1 MEQRLKAVEEAT
13 AALRS
18 SRLPSWQCIAQTLM
32 DHGRDPAD
40 AAVAARWSEDETED
54 WGVLVCRDGVIIEF
68 GVKPR
73 RDAPARVTASSDVAI
88 TGWVEHGRDS
98 PLPADLEIFRE
109 DIQAATL
116 LLQATQQEGGTPE
129 S

>member
-1 MEQRLKAVEEAT
+1 MQQRLKAVEEAT

-18 SRLPSWQCIAQTLM
+18 SRLPSWLRIDQTLLEK
-32 DHGRDPAD
+32 GRDPVD
-40 AAVAARWSEDETED
+40 TAVAARWSEDETED

-73 RDAPARVTASSDVAI
+73 RDAPTRTTAASDVAI
-88 TGWVEHGRDS
+88 TGWVEHGPDS
-98 PLPADLEIFRE
+98 PLPADLEIFRM
-109 DIQAATL
+109 DIEAATL
-116 LLQATQQEGGTPE
+116 YLHAPRRRERPF